1 MKRALVVLLS
11 LVLGALSAQAAYR
24 LFLTSGKVILL
35 DEKPVIQGDMAYFT
49 RSGVTYYVPSSQ
61 VDLAKSE
68 RENGPAAAAPS
79 VAQTPAKAP
88 VAKTLKIDE
97 EQLDIIRKRSRLAN
111 EGELEAPPAAPP
123 ASSEEPQETSAGMA
137 PEPAKAAGGAADQQR
152 RSAVQAKLT
161 DLLARQATVTQ
172 QQNDLRT
179 KISALTDKYNFSTQ
193 QSEQAAIQGQLDS
206 LQRQLDQAND
216 QSATLSADIQ
226 STQQELASIPV
237 VVQQSGE

>member
-1 MKRALVVLLS
+1 MKRVLVVLLS

-24 LFLTSGKVILL
+24 LYLSGGTVILL
-35 DEKPVIQGDMAYFT
+35 DEQPVIQGDMAYFKKN
-49 RSGVTYYVPSSQ
+49 GVTYYLPVSQ
-61 VDLAKSE
+61 VDQAKTS
-68 RENGPAAAAPS
+68 RENGPAPAESVAAQAPS
-79 VAQTPAKAP
+79 KPPAVKAP
-88 VAKTLKIDE
+88 MIDE